1 MNHGSCS
8 IKLNI
13 KPTKDEITPPNVT
26 TVADEE
32 GTDRQTN
39 FALQTWQTNLKRN
52 FGNYTVSGQQLS
64 LVFTSP

>member
-1 MNHGSCS
+1 M
-8 IKLNI
+8 
-13 KPTKDEITPPNVT
+13 

-52 FGNYTVSGQQLS
+52 FGNLTVSS
-64 LVFTSP
+64 LVSN